1 MFNFK
6 FPFTHILQT
15 SSNSFISIILLSEH
29 FFSIAEKP
37 FASKEMLKYKLKP
50 PEKLICS
57 PALSSRLLSKDNS
70 SSRIFSFS
78 NSVSQLYKLIKI
90 YSESSISVSCIK
102 MQPFLSVNRFLTF
115 FFSIMVFFRGHWRL
129 TGQQGKGGDLL
140 LFDSTTPT
148 RSRTFRHL
156 FATLHVRWLSRIF
169 NHNACIYQT
178 ATRWDVPPYRILIW
192 LIDDVKLSFCLFT

>member
-115 FFSIMVFFRGHWRL
+115 FFFYHGFL
-129 TGQQGKGGDLL
+129 
-140 LFDSTTPT
+140 
-148 RSRTFRHL
+148 SRTLTTHR
-156 FATLHVRWLSRIF
+156 
-169 NHNACIYQT
+169 T
-178 ATRWDVPPYRILIW
+178 AGEGRGPSFIW
-192 LIDDVKLSFCLFT
+192 LYHSHPLTNIQTFICNFACEMTITYF